1 MTSKSQHRTGR
12 GLFQRKK
19 AENESR
25 TNALSRRRS
34 KNALTPIPT
43 IKTTL
48 VLVIVVLAALVL
60 ISAQPATASG
70 QKLLPTQPSNT
81 RTMSPA
87 LLIAASL
94 IVALTHVQLVGSI
107 PPVEELV
114 LRIVASNRTSE
125 EKFQAVLLLQHGRY
139 CGSSR
144 SCQRPNNGVGGCGY
158 CKPCRCDDLCLQ
170 YGDCCPDK
178 LIENVGT
185 VSVDLM
191 IVHFIPCFAA
201 ERRGRGGG
209 GGDGNKGGS
218 GRGEEGGE
226 GGCLSLARR
235 GAPLKKN
242 NNKKKPTTYS
252 DNLFEYVNMVDV
264 DLLTVHLAQCL
275 RYSLN
280 FHAAFPFNFH
290 RSGNEVQTYFF
301 F

>member
-209 GGDGNKGGS
+209 GEEMGIKEGAGGERKVGKGGVFHW
-218 GRGEEGGE
+218 RGGGH
-226 GGCLSLARR
+226 L
-235 GAPLKKN
+235 LKKTTT
-242 NNKKKPTTYS
+242 KKNPQHI
-252 DNLFEYVNMVDV
+252 
-264 DLLTVHLAQCL
+264 LTI
-275 RYSLN
+275 SLN
-280 FHAAFPFNFH
+280 M
-290 RSGNEVQTYFF
+290 STWLMWIC
-301 F
+301 